1 MEPLVK
7 KAIACIDLVELSNL
21 LLDDVVEV
29 AINNAV
35 AKSENKIDD
44 AVVAM
49 ILPIVKAEIKK
60 LISEKVEELKA

>member
-1 MEPLVK
+1 MEPLIK
-7 KAIACIDLVELSNL
+7 KAIKCIDLVELSNL